1 MMTCVEEATRINDVV
16 VWLDPGGGITIKT
29 VEPHG
34 DPVELSSAEARRLA
48 ERLLELAEEDD
59 A

>member
-1 MMTCVEEATRINDVV
+1 MIWVEEIHRINDVV

-34 DPVELSSAEARRLA
+34 DPVELSSTEARRLA
-48 ERLLELAEEDD
+48 ERLLELADEDD